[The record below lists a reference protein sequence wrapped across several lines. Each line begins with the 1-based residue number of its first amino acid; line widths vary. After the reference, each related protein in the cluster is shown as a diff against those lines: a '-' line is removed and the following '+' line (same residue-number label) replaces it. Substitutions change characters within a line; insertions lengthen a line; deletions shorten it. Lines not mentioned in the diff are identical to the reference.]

1 MPQTDITG
9 RRILL
14 LGASGFIGAAVAARL
29 SAEGAEV
36 IGAVRAS
43 GPAVRRLAV
52 SKLIHLDLRGAVDP
66 RAWLPH
72 LAGVDTVINC
82 AGVLQDGGRDSTYA
96 VHAWAPA
103 ALIEACEAAGVMRLI
118 HFSAMGAGD
127 DGLSDFSLSKG
138 RTEAMLRDSTLD
150 WVILRPSVVVG
161 RAAYGGSAFFRGL
174 AALPWL
180 PRLPGAAPVSVVQLD
195 DVVATVVRLVRSN
208 SVSRTTLD
216 LAGPQPLAF
225 GEIVAHYRA
234 WLGWRPARTI
244 SMPGFMMS
252 VLYRIGDLAG
262 RLGWRPPVRT
272 TSRREMIR
280 GAAGD
285 PAHWRAALGIE
296 PRSLGDALRR
306 EPASVQER
314 WFAQLYLLK
323 PVLII
328 VFALFW
334 LLTGIISLGPGYEIG
349 KALMIEGGAGA
360 LSGPVVIAGGF
371 ADLAIGL
378 AILWRR
384 STRLAFWAAL
394 ALTVTYV
401 VIGTM
406 ILPRLWQEPLGPMMK
421 IWPIIVLNF
430 VGLAILEDR

>member
-1 MPQTDITG
+1 MLQTDLKG

-36 IGAVRAS
+36 TGAVRAG

-52 SKLIHLDLRGAVDP
+52 SRLIHVDLRHAVNRSD
-66 RAWLPH
+66 WLPH
-72 LAGVDTVINC
+72 LSSVDAVINC

-103 ALIEACEAAGVMRLI
+103 ALIEACEAAGVTRFI
-118 HFSAMGAGD
+118 HFSAMGAGG

-138 RTEAMLRDSTLD
+138 RSEAMLRDSKLD

-180 PRLPGAAPVSVVQLD
+180 PKLSGAAPISVVQLD
-195 DVVATVVRLVRSN
+195 DVVATVVRLVRTN
-208 SVSRTTLD
+208 SVSRTTID
-216 LAGPQPLAF
+216 LVGPQPLAF
-225 GEIVAHYRA
+225 GEIIAHYRA
-234 WLGWRPARTI
+234 WLGWRSARTVAV
-244 SMPGFMMS
+244 PAAMMS
-252 VLYRIGDLAG
+252 LLYRIGDVAG
-262 RLGWRPPVRT
+262 RLGWRPPVRST
-272 TSRREMIR
+272 ARREMTK

-285 PAHWRAALGIE
+285 PGKWREAVGIE

-349 KALMIEGGAGA
+349 KALMLEGGAGD
-360 LSGPVVIAGGF
+360 LSGPVVIAGGV

-401 VIGTM
+401 IIGTLL
-406 ILPRLWQEPLGPMMK
+406 LPRLWQEPLGPMMK